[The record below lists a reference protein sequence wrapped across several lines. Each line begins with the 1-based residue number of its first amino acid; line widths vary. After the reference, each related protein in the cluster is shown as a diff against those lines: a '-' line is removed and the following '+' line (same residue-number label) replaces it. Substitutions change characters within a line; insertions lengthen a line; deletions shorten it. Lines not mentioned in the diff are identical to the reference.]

1 MDIVVIVKILEI
13 HSSFAFRKEKQST
26 ELSGTDFLLQQK
38 EKKSIFCIAVSFKVF
53 MKLNAFKTGFEEE
66 GRMRGAVFQGHLSKI
81 CTLLR
86 KTHTLVFEIETR
98 LEKKWTLSVLK

>member
-38 EKKSIFCIAVSFKVF
+38 EKKVF
-53 MKLNAFKTGFEEE
+53 S
-66 GRMRGAVFQGHLSKI
+66 VQQSLS
-81 CTLLR
+81 R
-86 KTHTLVFEIETR
+86 
-98 LEKKWTLSVLK
+98 SS